1 MQRLDLTHLYRH
13 LSRQSVLR
21 QPHQIVLNPDFQLQ
35 SPHQSLSRQKIA
47 RQMGRDRTT
56 LARWA
61 NRPQSPKL
69 SDINNL
75 TLALG
80 VYSPLA
86 ILSVRWLDQQT
97 ETALPA
103 LVAQIMA
110 GLSGVA
116 EIPAALKSGLEDLE
130 PSLVESYLSSQSVL
144 SQSHQILL
152 STEFQFQPSVEEEQ
166 QLKLNTLDQMA
177 ERVDRDRTTLG
188 RWRRNPQG
196 LKLGDINRLAES
208 ISLYSPLAVLSVQW
222 SSDQR
227 QMTLLELL
235 EEVLRG
241 FVIWQSSRVSHQQAL
256 SDSGLEHRLRQIEHQ
271 LAGINKQLQGLSP
284 SPATRRQAGEEEIED
299 LLAQFRQLPSD
310 EAKRQF
316 VALVSQEANRE
327 ATD

>member
-1 MQRLDLTHLYRH
+1 MQRLDLTHLYQH

-56 LARWA
+56 LARWT

-69 SDINNL
+69 SDINKL

-188 RWRRNPQG
+188 RWRRKPAGPQ
-196 LKLGDINRLAES
+196 
-208 ISLYSPLAVLSVQW
+208 
-222 SSDQR
+222 
-227 QMTLLELL
+227 
-235 EEVLRG
+235 
-241 FVIWQSSRVSHQQAL
+241 
-256 SDSGLEHRLRQIEHQ
+256 
-271 LAGINKQLQGLSP
+271 
-284 SPATRRQAGEEEIED
+284 TRRH
-299 LLAQFRQLPSD
+299 
-310 EAKRQF
+310 
-316 VALVSQEANRE
+316 
-327 ATD
+327 

>member
-1 MQRLDLTHLYRH
+1 MQRLDLTHLYQH

-56 LARWA
+56 LARWT

-69 SDINNL
+69 SDINKL

-284 SPATRRQAGEEEIED
+284 SPATTRPAGGGEIED

>member
-1 MQRLDLTHLYRH
+1 MQRLDLTHLYQH

-56 LARWA
+56 LARWT

-69 SDINNL
+69 SDINKL

-144 SQSHQILL
+144 SQSPQILL

-271 LAGINKQLQGLSP
+271 LAGINKQIQGLNP
-284 SPATRRQAGEEEIED
+284 SPATTRPAGGGEIED

>member
-1 MQRLDLTHLYRH
+1 MQRLDLTHLYQH

-56 LARWA
+56 LARWT

-69 SDINNL
+69 SDINKL

-271 LAGINKQLQGLSP
+271 LAGINKQIQGLNP
-284 SPATRRQAGEEEIED
+284 SPATTRPAGGGEIED

>member
-1 MQRLDLTHLYRH
+1 
-13 LSRQSVLR
+13 
-21 QPHQIVLNPDFQLQ
+21 
-35 SPHQSLSRQKIA
+35 
-47 RQMGRDRTT
+47 MGRDRTT

-235 EEVLRG
+235 ELLEEVLRG
-241 FVIWQSSRVSHQQAL
+241 FVIRQSSRVSHQQAL

-271 LAGINKQLQGLSP
+271 LAGINKQLQGLNP
-284 SPATRRQAGEEEIED
+284 SPATTRQAGEGEIED
-299 LLAQFRQLPSD
+299 LLERFRRLPSD

-316 VALVSQEANRE
+316 VALISQE
-327 ATD
+327 TD

>member
-1 MQRLDLTHLYRH
+1 MQRLDLTHLYQH

-56 LARWA
+56 LARWT

-69 SDINNL
+69 SDINKL

-222 SSDQR
+222 PSDTR

-299 LLAQFRQLPSD
+299 LLAQFRQLSSD

-316 VALVSQEANRE
+316 VTLVSQEADRE

>member
-1 MQRLDLTHLYRH
+1 MQRLDLTHLYQH

-56 LARWA
+56 LARWT

-69 SDINNL
+69 SDINKL

-116 EIPAALKSGLEDLE
+116 GIPAALKSGLEDLE

-271 LAGINKQLQGLSP
+271 LAGINKQIQGLNP
-284 SPATRRQAGEEEIED
+284 SPATTRPAGGGEIED

>member
-1 MQRLDLTHLYRH
+1 
-13 LSRQSVLR
+13 
-21 QPHQIVLNPDFQLQ
+21 VLNPDFQLQ

-56 LARWA
+56 LARWT

-69 SDINNL
+69 SDINKL

-110 GLSGVA
+110 RLSGVA

>member
-1 MQRLDLTHLYRH
+1 MQRLDLTHLYQH

-56 LARWA
+56 LARWT

-69 SDINNL
+69 SDINKL

-271 LAGINKQLQGLSP
+271 LVGINKQIQGLNP
-284 SPATRRQAGEEEIED
+284 SPATTRPAGGGEIED

>member
-1 MQRLDLTHLYRH
+1 
-13 LSRQSVLR
+13 
-21 QPHQIVLNPDFQLQ
+21 VLNPDFQLQ

-56 LARWA
+56 LARWT

-69 SDINNL
+69 SDINKL

-271 LAGINKQLQGLSP
+271 LAGINKQIQGLNP
-284 SPATRRQAGEEEIED
+284 SPATTRPAGGGEIED

>member
-1 MQRLDLTHLYRH
+1 MQRLDLTHLYQH

-56 LARWA
+56 LARWT

-69 SDINNL
+69 SDINKL

-284 SPATRRQAGEEEIED
+284 SPATTRQAGEEEIED

>member
-1 MQRLDLTHLYRH
+1 MQRLDLTHLYQH

-56 LARWA
+56 LARWT

-69 SDINNL
+69 SDINKL

-271 LAGINKQLQGLSP
+271 LAGINKQIQGLNP
-284 SPATRRQAGEEEIED
+284 SPATTRPAGGGEIED

-316 VALVSQEANRE
+316 VALVSQEADRE